1 MKSSDLGRKS
11 IIIGLGKTG
20 LSVAKYFSAKGLPF
34 ELMDTRS
41 SPPMIEEFKTHFPDI
56 KIEVGK
62 LKESSLLGAK
72 ELIISP
78 GLSIKTPEIQRAKEF
93 GIPVRG
99 DIDIFSK
106 AVKAP
111 IIGVTGSN
119 GKSTVVALL
128 SSILNSTGMSVGLG
142 GNLDGPNTKS
152 ALDLLEGEDKDIYL
166 LELSSFQLETTE
178 SLSAE
183 VAVILNLSEDHMDR
197 YDTLEE
203 YHDAKLRVFNGCCQL
218 VINRDDVYSYPKKN
232 IDVPVCDFGVEHPN
246 PNSLGISE
254 NQGEQYITYK
264 CEKIVAVRDLK
275 LSGQHNISNV
285 LAAVALALSLGVDI
299 KHIKSAVVNFSGL
312 PHRCQWIRDVSGVG
326 FYNDSKG
333 TNVGATMAAIEC
345 LGQSI
350 NGHIVLIAGG
360 VTKGADF
367 TPLAPVINK
376 WAKELVLI
384 GKDAEEMASNFNQ
397 DIPTNFAKDMEDAV
411 GIASEKASPGD
422 VVLLSPA
429 CASFDMYANFEH
441 RGQAFIDSVKS
452 LL

>member
-1 MKSSDLGRKS
+1 MQNSDLGRKS

-34 ELMDTRS
+34 EFMDTRS
-41 SPPMIEEFKTHFPDI
+41 SPPMIEEFKTHFPDN

-128 SSILNSTGMSVGLG
+128 SSILNSAGMSVGLG

-178 SLSAE
+178 SLGAE

-203 YHDAKLRVFNGCCQL
+203 YHNAKLRVFNGCCQL
-218 VINRDDVYSYPKKN
+218 VINRDDVNSYPKTSIN
-232 IDVPVCDFGVEHPN
+232 VPVWDFGVEHS
-246 PNSLGISE
+246 NSKSLSISE
-254 NQGEQYITYK
+254 IQGEQYITYK
-264 CEKIVAVRDLK
+264 FEKIIAVSDLQLFGK
-275 LSGQHNISNV
+275 HNISNA
-285 LAAVALALSLGVDI
+285 LAAIALALSLGIDI
-299 KHIKSAVVNFSGL
+299 NDIKSAVINFPGL
-312 PHRCQWIRDVSGVG
+312 PHRCQWIRDLSGVS

-333 TNVGATMAAIEC
+333 TNVGATVAAIEG
-345 LGQSI
+345 LGHRI
-350 NGHIVLIAGG
+350 KGDVILIAGG
-360 VTKGADF
+360 LAKGADF
-367 TPLAPVINK
+367 SPLVPAINK

-384 GKDAEEMASNFNQ
+384 GEDAEEMASNFCK
-397 DIPTNFAKDMEDAV
+397 DIPTNFARDMDDAV
-411 GIASEKASPGD
+411 GIANEKASPGD

-429 CASFDMYANFEH
+429 CASFDMYRNFQH
-441 RGQAFIDSVKS
+441 RGQVFMKSVGNLS
-452 LL
+452 